1 MLISSVVAIAMFNVS
16 GLMYS
21 VNRFHDPQRGQDNRL
36 GPLLPSKP
44 HRIVILYKALLRAL
58 ILIQFKNQDLQHCT
72 RYFIFYFLV
81 VIPTC

>member
-58 ILIQFKNQDLQHCT
+58 ILIQF
-72 RYFIFYFLV
+72 
-81 VIPTC
+81 